1 MKSFIAIAA
10 VVFVLSGAAWAQQGP
25 GPGGRGIRGKGP
37 MYDPAKAETL
47 TGQVA
52 EVKELTSRNG
62 MRQGVGL
69 MLKSGDKTVLVHLGP
84 KFYIDQQAVKI
95 AAGDT
100 VEVTGVKAERM
111 GQDVFMAG
119 QVKKNGAVL
128 KLRDETGRPLWAG
141 TGPAGAGPAGK
152 APAGGK
158 ADQPK
163 AAPKAPVGC

>member
-1 MKSFIAIAA
+1 MKRFIAVAA
-10 VVFVLSGAAWAQQGP
+10 VVFVLSGAAWAQQGT
-25 GPGGRGIRGKGP
+25 GPGGPGRGKGP

-52 EVKELTSRNG
+52 EVKEFTSRNG

-100 VEVTGVKAERM
+100 VEVTGVRTERM
-111 GQDVFMAG
+111 GHEVFMAG

-128 KLRDETGRPLWAG
+128 KLRDEAGRPLWAG
-141 TGPAGAGPAGK
+141 TGPAGAGPAGA

-163 AAPKAPVGC
+163 PAPKPPVGC